1 MESNRPHAN
10 PPRNGLR
17 SAAGGRERDH
27 SSASHAQGRQHPR
40 GTGNRVLT
48 NADIVVKYRSLTRSV
63 ISADRQ
69 SAIEKT
75 VLDLETLDDISK
87 LTALLTPTVRSALE

>member
-1 MESNRPHAN
+1 MTKAV
-10 PPRNGLR
+10 
-17 SAAGGRERDH
+17 A
-27 SSASHAQGRQHPR
+27 HPR

-48 NADIVVKYRSLTRSV
+48 NADIVDKYRSLTRSV

-69 SAIEKT
+69 TAIEKT
-75 VLDLETLDDISK
+75 VLNVDALDDISA

>member
-1 MESNRPHAN
+1 MLAFLSVR
-10 PPRNGLR
+10 
-17 SAAGGRERDH
+17 AAYLLGGSTRVKTV
-27 SSASHAQGRQHPR
+27 AHPR